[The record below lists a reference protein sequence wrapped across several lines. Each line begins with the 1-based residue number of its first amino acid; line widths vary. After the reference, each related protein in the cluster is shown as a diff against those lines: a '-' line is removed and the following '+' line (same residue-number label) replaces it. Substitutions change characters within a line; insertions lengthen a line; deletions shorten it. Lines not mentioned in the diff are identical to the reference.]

1 MCEEEKKIYLWIK
14 SRIKNGD
21 MVRTS
26 RSDLI
31 VTKSEDLVG
40 VEFLKGDLTQFKGV
54 SSLQGFTIEEL
65 EKVEIFR
72 KRSEPLVIS
81 YSDILGTKINH
92 TWERIDRYEKETT
105 TRSSLLVTIIKTSEL
120 ERLREKAR
128 KWDKHYED
136 LIMSPFRYPS
146 IF

>member
-105 TRSSLLVTIIKTSEL
+105 IKTSEL

-136 LIMSPFRYPS
+136 FCMSPFRYPS

>member
-72 KRSEPLVIS
+72 KRSETLVIS

-105 TRSSLLVTIIKTSEL
+105 IKTSEL

-136 LIMSPFRYPS
+136 SCMSPFRYPS